1 MTVEPPAPGISS
13 FTAQEMKVPDSM
25 GIIAVPKHETWV
37 TADASAANANSKTP
51 KTKPLFKLNQAPR
64 CA

>member
-1 MTVEPPAPGISS
+1 
-13 FTAQEMKVPDSM
+13 M